1 MLDEALD
8 DYQDESLYHYQKI
21 VPADP
26 RRLHVPVIVLPRP
39 FLGYVYGTLPNVP
52 PNPI

>member
-8 DYQDESLYHYQKI
+8 HYQDQSLHQYQKI

-26 RRLHVPVIVLPRP
+26 RRLHVPIIVLPRP
-39 FLGYVYGTLPNVP
+39 FLTYVYGTLPNVP
-52 PNPI
+52 PNPV